1 MSNKLTG
8 AEDMNTFD
16 LNYYWKSV
24 VDTIQDG
31 VMVVNPDGVI
41 ISVNRAFEEI
51 TGYHRHEIVGQ
62 LCSTL
67 NCTSCEIA
75 RQKQD
80 CYWCTM
86 FKKGHLKKQKCS
98 LERKDGRRIQILKNA
113 SVLRDSSGVVTGA
126 VETMTDI
133 TDLAAKETQ
142 IESYRRELDAEDR
155 FHGMIGVSAS
165 MQQVFE
171 LIANAARSDAPVIV
185 YGESG
190 TGKEMVANAIH
201 EAGARSNQPYMKVN
215 CAALNE
221 SLLESEL
228 FGHVKGAY
236 TGAHKSRLGRFEAV
250 DGGDIF
256 LDEIGDLPLSTQ
268 VKLLRVLEQKEVERV
283 GDHRPVKVDVRIIS
297 ATNRHLPELIAK
309 GTFREDFY
317 YRINV
322 IPIHVPPLRDRIDDV
337 PLLARSFF
345 NRILLKSDKKLG
357 GISKPAMDRLMAYS
371 WPGNIRE
378 LKSAFEF
385 AFVSCPGGMIGA
397 EHLPPQLGDASPVCS
412 EAALPTHENLDEI
425 KKRRL
430 LDALRNAGGNQSEAA
445 RILGISRTS
454 VYNQM
459 KRYDLRP

>member
-1 MSNKLTG
+1 
-8 AEDMNTFD
+8 MNDFD

-31 VMVVNPDGVI
+31 VMVVNPEGVV
-41 ISVNRAFEEI
+41 ISVNRAFEAI
-51 TGYHRHEIVGQ
+51 TGYRRDDIVGSS
-62 LCSTL
+62 CATL
-67 NCTSCEIA
+67 NCSSCEIA
-75 RQKQD
+75 RQEYD
-80 CYWCTM
+80 CHWCVM

-98 LERKDGRRIQILKNA
+98 LIRKDGRIVHILKNA
-113 SVLRDSSGVVTGA
+113 SVLRDKSGVVTGA

-133 TDLAAKETQ
+133 TDLVDKETQ

-155 FHGMIGVSAS
+155 FYGMIGVSPA

-171 LIANAARSDAPVIV
+171 LITNAARSDAPVII

-236 TGAHKSRLGRFEAV
+236 TGAHKGRQGRFEAA

-256 LDEIGDLPLSTQ
+256 LDEIGDLPLTTQ

-283 GDHRPVKVDVRIIS
+283 GDHRTIRVDVRIIT
-297 ATNRHLPELIAK
+297 ATNRNLPALIAN
-309 GTFREDFY
+309 GAFREDFY

-322 IPIHVPPLRDRIDDV
+322 IPIHVPPLRERIEDI

-345 NRILLKSDKKLG
+345 NRILLKSDKKLD
-357 GISKPAMDRLMAYS
+357 GIAKPAMDRLLAYS
-371 WPGNIRE
+371 WPGNARE

-385 AFVSCPGGMIGA
+385 AFVSCPGGLIGA
-397 EHLPPQLGDASPVCS
+397 EHLPPQISTDLSACGETASPIHDS
-412 EAALPTHENLDEI
+412 LDDI
-425 KKRRL
+425 KKQRL
-430 LDALRNAGGNQSEAA
+430 LDALHNAGGNQSEAA

-459 KRYDLRP
+459 RRYNLRPNRLS

>member
-1 MSNKLTG
+1 
-8 AEDMNTFD
+8 MNSLD

-31 VMVVNPDGVI
+31 VMVVNPEGIV

-51 TGYHRHEIVGQ
+51 TGYGRLEIVGKR
-62 LCSTL
+62 CTTL

-75 RQKQD
+75 RQEEG
-80 CYWCTM
+80 CHWCIM

-98 LERKDGRRIQILKNA
+98 ITRKDGQIVHILKNA
-113 SVLRDSSGVVTGA
+113 SVLKDKSGVVTGA

-133 TDLAAKETQ
+133 TDLVAKETQ
-142 IESYRRELDAEDR
+142 IERYRRELDAEDR
-155 FHGMIGVSAS
+155 FYGMIGVSAP

-171 LIANAARSDAPVIV
+171 LITNAAQSNAPVIV

-190 TGKEMVANAIH
+190 TGKEMVARAIH
-201 EAGARSNQPYMKVN
+201 SAGTRGSRPYVKVN

-236 TGAHKSRLGRFEAV
+236 TGAHKSREGRFEAAN
-250 DGGDIF
+250 GGDIF

-268 VKLLRVLEQKEVERV
+268 VKLLRVIEEKVVERV
-283 GDHRPVKVDVRIIS
+283 GDNRPINVDVRIIS
-297 ATNRHLPELIAK
+297 ATNRHLPELIAN

-322 IPIHVPPLRDRIDDV
+322 IPIHVPPLQERVEDI

-345 NRILLKSDKKLG
+345 NRILLKSDKKLD
-357 GISKPAMDRLMAYS
+357 GISKTAMDYLMAYS
-371 WPGNIRE
+371 WPGNARE

-385 AFVSCPGGMIGA
+385 AFVSCSGGMIGA
-397 EHLPPQLGDASPVCS
+397 DHLPPQIAAPQTSCS
-412 EAALPTHENLDEI
+412 NVQIPPNESLDDVKRRRLIAAL
-425 KKRRL
+425 KR
-430 LDALRNAGGNQSEAA
+430 ANGNQSEAA
-445 RILGISRTS
+445 RLLGLSRTS
-454 VYNQM
+454 VWNQI
-459 KRYDLRP
+459 KKYKLNR